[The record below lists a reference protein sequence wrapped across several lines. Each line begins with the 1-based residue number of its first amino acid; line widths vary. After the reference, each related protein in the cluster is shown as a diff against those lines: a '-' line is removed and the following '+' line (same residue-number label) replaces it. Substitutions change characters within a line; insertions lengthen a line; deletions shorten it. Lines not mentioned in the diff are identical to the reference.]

1 MFNTFVKYSPM
12 VFLNPV
18 SCISEL
24 KIKFMF
30 PDGSLVDFRNLD
42 HSFTLKITEIITQC
56 YDSGLNSRNSNYLE
70 TLRKINLAH

>member
-1 MFNTFVKYSPM
+1 MLAFMMNCFTKILLKENCGEIMFNTFVKYSPM

-42 HSFTLKITEIITQC
+42 HSFT
-56 YDSGLNSRNSNYLE
+56 
-70 TLRKINLAH
+70 